1 MFEEQVAALDAALA
15 KGAAAT
21 GCRSRQEC
29 HAALEEHRQMVE
41 QSHLAPNEA
50 SKALLRK
57 QAEKFN
63 RPVLDQVMAAYALR
77 ERIAADEPEA
87 MGQAAAMAAAVTG
100 VAEGAA
106 S

>member
-63 RPVLDQVMAAYALR
+63 RPVLDQLMGAWELH
-77 ERIAADEPEA
+77 ERITAGD
-87 MGQAAAMAAAVTG
+87 QTAMAAA
-100 VAEGAA
+100 GATA
-106 S
+106 DAVNEVLK